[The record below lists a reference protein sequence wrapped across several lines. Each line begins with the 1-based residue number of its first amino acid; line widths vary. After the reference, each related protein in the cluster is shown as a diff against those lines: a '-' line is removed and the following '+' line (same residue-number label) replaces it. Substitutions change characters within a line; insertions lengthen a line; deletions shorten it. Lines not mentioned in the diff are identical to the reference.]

1 MSKDVVGAAG
11 PETLYVYYR
20 VEVHDHDGN
29 IVTIEPSMLA
39 GRDIRP
45 REERAIREC
54 IRQLSGFIGPERS
67 GGTDAPPP
75 APPLRKVGV
84 NEANADDRGV
94 AALPSQSLVCSDAV
108 SGEARRGSEDRER
121 RELPA
126 RVGQARR
133 HRANASDSQAAL
145 VEIWRADADEIEKD
159 GYFCCAQTRRHD
171 AEDLAAT
178 LTDAPSRGDRAE
190 GSARVPH
197 AMTAQGREA

>member
-1 MSKDVVGAAG
+1 MSKDVGGAAG
-11 PETLYVYYR
+11 PEMLLDDLRELERLYNTDR
-20 VEVHDHDGN
+20 VAHQAAKK
-29 IVTIEPSMLA
+29 IERIFDKWLH
-39 GRDIRP
+39 
-45 REERAIREC
+45 E
-54 IRQLSGFIGPERS
+54 S

-190 GSARVPH
+190 SSARVPH
-197 AMTAQGREA
+197 AMTAKGREA